1 MRNRSSIQQLVKSL
15 RHYIQSLNRSE
26 LTGKRLGPAVT
37 VYFPPLA
44 DSPRA
49 ADGFLNSS
57 LTIWLKTVPSIQ
69 ERISKERTPPKT
81 NYVTSLEQAFIGG
94 SFLFV
99 QFQDVF
105 QDDYRL
111 FLHVQA
117 FTSRIFPQN
126 PEPHLSWTISCLSFI
141 GLWLIRGNVGSCSPW
156 ASVPLKRLWFAA
168 HRSTFHLPSDLSLQ
182 FSKVFVL
189 LPGEVAR
196 VDPRE
201 IILLVKEPLQRKWTP
216 RAAGLESKIF
226 SNPWARIS
234 SPLVD

>member
-1 MRNRSSIQQLVKSL
+1 MKGNRCIISGTLLFYWKWI
-15 RHYIQSLNRSE
+15 
-26 LTGKRLGPAVT
+26 GKERWT
-37 VYFPPLA
+37 
-44 DSPRA
+44 A

-168 HRSTFHLPSDLSLQ
+168 HRSTFHLPHMILGLVFPCVSFFLERFFHEENYFSWIDSCNLSR
-182 FSKVFVL
+182 KKNKHTVN
-189 LPGEVAR
+189 PERAR
-196 VDPRE
+196 ERE
-201 IILLVKEPLQRKWTP
+201 R
-216 RAAGLESKIF
+216 ES
-226 SNPWARIS
+226 NQGP
-234 SPLVD
+234 